1 MTYLG
6 NRVASQ
12 ASDNGSRLIF
22 VDNKLLI
29 ENELGIEDLLK
40 MADQPLKFRLSNYL
54 IRKVNKERARRSGV
68 DYIESEY

>member
-29 ENELGIEDLLK
+29 ENELGIEDLMK
-40 MADQPLKFRLSNYL
+40 MA
-54 IRKVNKERARRSGV
+54 E
-68 DYIESEY
+68 